1 MSSTPSLPTLR
12 EDKLKPSRLD
22 FPVVGIGASAG
33 GIPALQSFFMAMPAD
48 CGMAFVVVLHLSPQ
62 HASNLAGVLQ
72 GVTAMNVVV
81 PEEATPIE
89 RNTVYVIAPN
99 RMLAMNDSYLSVN
112 TLERARG
119 RQVTI
124 DLFFRTLA
132 VVHRERAF
140 AVVLSGTGADG
151 SVGITRIKEEGGV
164 ALAQLPQ
171 EAEFDGMPRAAIAT
185 GTVDWVLPAGEMPGK
200 LLELWANAR
209 TIELPGAVELG
220 LRVSAPPSAA
230 AAKDAEESLRDVLVL
245 LRTRTGHDFRNYKR
259 ATVLRRLER
268 RLQVHAVPDLPAYRA
283 FLQANPQEA
292 SALLKDLLIGVTNF
306 FRDPEVFELLQ
317 RDVVPELVEQAAQ
330 SPAGLRAWVAGC
342 ATGEEAYS
350 LAMLLCEQAGLVA
363 QPPKIQVFATDID
376 EAAIGVARLGCY
388 PGAIETDV
396 PPTRLQRFFDKEGQQ
411 YRIRKEVREKVM
423 FAVHSVLGGAP
434 FSRLDLI
441 SCRNL
446 LIYLDRDVHGEI
458 LELFHFALKPGGI
471 LVLGSSESADTASQ
485 LFSVVDKKNR
495 IFRANPVTR
504 TPRYVPS
511 LPTLGPAGTVA
522 TPGGVRPGKRG
533 VGFAEL
539 HHRLA
544 GQYAP
549 PSVLID
555 GDGNIVHLSEQ
566 AGRFLRYGGG
576 APTHQLLNLVQPEL
590 RLELRT
596 ALFQAARTGKSVEA
610 RRVHVGGEGHD
621 RFVTMTVRPVQ
632 EAGAGVNLS
641 MVLFDEVEDAMAGE
655 AHGADA
661 QGRDPLVARLEEELR
676 RVKEQLQG
684 TIEQSETSNEEL
696 KASNEE
702 LQAINEELR
711 SATEELETSKEELQ
725 SINEELITVN
735 HELKTKVEET
745 GKINDDL
752 QNLIASTDIATVFVD
767 RAMSI
772 KRFTPHATRLFN
784 LIPTDVGRSLLDITH
799 RLDYPT
805 LAEDAAEAFQSLR
818 MIEREVR
825 TQEGNWYLA
834 RVLPYRTSEDRI
846 EGAVLTFVDITSRR
860 RAEETMRLLAESTQD
875 YAIVTC
881 DLDSRIT
888 TWNPGA
894 ERLFGWSEDEALG
907 QSLDMVFTPE
917 DVAAGAP
924 GQERAQARETGRSED
939 ERWHL
944 CKDGSRFWCSG
955 VTTPLY
961 EGGRLH
967 GYGKI
972 ARDLTG
978 SKRAEAEREVLLQRT
993 AAGRA
998 EAVAANEVKNEFL
1011 AVLSHELKNPLN
1023 LIQLSAE
1030 LLLRVP
1036 EARAL
1041 PVVTRAAET
1050 IQRTVRSQ
1058 AQIIDDLL
1066 DLSRLHTGKLALH
1079 RAAMDWSA
1087 TVHTIAGAMQE
1098 EAATRQVA
1106 LAVSLPEAPVVL
1118 DADPVRMEQVVWNLL
1133 SNALKFTP
1141 SGGRVDVALRL
1152 LDGHAELQVRDTG
1165 RGIAA
1170 QALPHVFDMFKQAE
1184 PAARRKGGLG
1194 IGLALVRS
1202 LVQGHGGQL
1211 QAESAGL
1218 DQGACFTVRLPLAGH
1233 APLPAGD
1240 DAHARGELTG
1250 RRALVVDADDQ
1261 ALELL
1266 HQLLE
1271 MEGAQVRTT
1280 TSAAQALALAEQEA
1294 PDFVITDTALPGMD
1308 GLQLL
1313 QALRERPGLKAV
1325 PVVALTGVG
1334 RPGDA
1339 RRAVAAG
1346 FAAHLRKPVT
1356 LDKLLHTL
1364 REVMPRR
1371 EK

>member
-1 MSSTPSLPTLR
+1 MSSPPSLPTAR
-12 EDKLKPSRLD
+12 EADLKPSRLD

-33 GIPALQSFFMAMPAD
+33 GIPALQTFFKGMPAD
-48 CGMAFVVVLHLSPQ
+48 CGMAFVVVLHLSPK
-62 HASNLAGVLQ
+62 HASNLPAVLQ
-72 GVTAMNVVV
+72 GVTEMAVAC

-89 RNTVYVIAPN
+89 RNKIYVVAPN
-99 RMLAMNDSYLSVN
+99 KMLAMNDSYLSVN
-112 TLERARG
+112 TLERTRG
-119 RQVTI
+119 RQVTV

-151 SVGITRIKEEGGV
+151 AVGITRIKEEGGV
-164 ALAQLPQ
+164 TLAQQPQ

-185 GTVDWVLPAGEMPGK
+185 GTVDWVLPVADMPGK
-200 LLELWANAR
+200 LQELWANAR
-209 TIELPGAVELG
+209 AMELPGAVELG
-220 LRVSAPPSAA
+220 LRVDAPASAE
-230 AAKDAEESLRDVLVL
+230 AAKDAEDALRDVLIL

-268 RLQVHAVPDLPAYRA
+268 RMQVHGVPTLPAYRA
-283 FLQANPQEA
+283 FLQAHPEEA

-306 FRDPEVFELLQ
+306 FRDPEAFELLQ
-317 RDVVPELVEQAAQ
+317 RDVLPNLVEQAAQ
-330 SPAGLRAWVAGC
+330 APAGLRAWVAGC

-350 LAMLLCEQAGLVA
+350 IAMLLCEQAALVA
-363 QPPKIQVFATDID
+363 QPPKIHVFATDID
-376 EAAIGVARLGCY
+376 ETAIGVARLGCY
-388 PGAIETDV
+388 PSAIETDV
-396 PPTRLQRFFDKEGQQ
+396 TPTRLRCFFDKEGHQ

-423 FAVHSVLGGAP
+423 FAAHNILRDPP

-446 LIYLDRDVHGEI
+446 LIYLDREVHGEI
-458 LELFHFALKPGGI
+458 LEMFHFALKPGGI

-495 IFRANPVTR
+495 VFRANPVTR

-511 LPTLGPAGTVA
+511 LPTLAPSGAV
-522 TPGGVRPGKRG
+522 PGVGEVRAEKRG
-533 VGFAEL
+533 VSYADL

-544 GQYAP
+544 QQYAP

-576 APTHQLLNLVQPEL
+576 VPSHQLLSLVQPEL

-596 ALFQAARTGKSVEA
+596 ALFQAAATGKSVEA
-610 RRVHVGGEGHD
+610 RRVHLSSDG
-621 RFVTMTVRPVQ
+621 RSRIVTMTVRPVQ
-632 EAGAGVNLS
+632 EAGAASQLS
-641 MVLFDEVEDAMAGE
+641 MVLFDEVEDSMAGD
-655 AHGADA
+655 AGKADA
-661 QGRDPLVARLEEELR
+661 QGRDPLVAQLEDELR

-711 SATEELETSKEELQ
+711 STTEELETSKEELQ

-752 QNLIASTDIATVFVD
+752 HNLIASTDIATVFVD

-772 KRFTPHATRLFN
+772 KRFTPHATKLFN

-799 RLDYPT
+799 RLDYAT
-805 LAEDAAEAFQSLR
+805 LAGDAAEAFQSLR
-818 MIEREVR
+818 LIEREVR
-825 TQEGNWYLA
+825 SQEGRWYLA

-860 RAEETMRLLAESTQD
+860 KAEETMRLLAESTKD
-875 YAIVTC
+875 YAILTV
-881 DLDSRIT
+881 DLEGCIT
-888 TWNPGA
+888 TWNHGA
-894 ERLFGWSEDEALG
+894 ERVFGWSEVEALG
-907 QSLDMVFTPE
+907 QPLDMIFTAE
-917 DVAAGAP
+917 DLAAGVP
-924 GQERAQARETGRSED
+924 EQERIHARDTGRSED
-939 ERWHL
+939 ERWHVR
-944 CKDGSRFWCSG
+944 KDGSRFYCSG
-955 VTTPLY
+955 ITTPLY
-961 EGGRLH
+961 EAGHLQGW
-967 GYGKI
+967 GKI

-978 SKRAEAEREVLLQRT
+978 SKRAEAEREALLQRT

-998 EAVAANEVKNEFL
+998 EAMAANELKDEFL

-1023 LIQLSAE
+1023 LLQLSAE
-1030 LLLRVP
+1030 LLLRTP

-1041 PVVTRAAET
+1041 PAVVRVAET
-1050 IQRTVRSQ
+1050 IRRTVRSQ

-1079 RAAMDWSA
+1079 RTVMDWA
-1087 TVHTIAGAMQE
+1087 AAVRAIAEALQE
-1098 EAATRQVA
+1098 QAATRQVA
-1106 LAVSLPEAPVVL
+1106 LHLAMPDKPVML
-1118 DADPVRMEQVVWNLL
+1118 DADPVRIEQVAWNLL

-1141 SGGRVDVALRL
+1141 AGGRVEVALHVV
-1152 LDGHAELQVRDTG
+1152 DGHAELQVRDTG
-1165 RGIAA
+1165 RGIAPDV
-1170 QALPHVFDMFKQAE
+1170 LPHVFDMFKQAE
-1184 PAARRKGGLG
+1184 PGARRQGGLG

-1202 LVQGHGGQL
+1202 LVHGHGGTVL
-1211 QAESAGL
+1211 AESAGL
-1218 DQGACFTVRLPLAGH
+1218 DQGACFSVRLPLAGH
-1233 APLPAGD
+1233 APLAAD
-1240 DAHARGELTG
+1240 DGTPSEGQLQG
-1250 RRALVVDADDQ
+1250 RRVLVVDADAQ
-1261 ALELL
+1261 AAELL
-1266 HQLLE
+1266 RQLLE
-1271 MEGAQVRTT
+1271 LEGAQVRTAT
-1280 TSAAQALALAEQEA
+1280 GAAQALEMASQEA
-1294 PDFVITDTALPGMD
+1294 PDFVITDVTLPGMD

-1313 QALRERPGLKAV
+1313 QALRERAALKTT
-1325 PVVALTGVG
+1325 PVIALTGVG

-1339 RRAVAAG
+1339 RRAIAAG

-1364 REVMPRR
+1364 REVLPPPQ
-1371 EK
+1371 